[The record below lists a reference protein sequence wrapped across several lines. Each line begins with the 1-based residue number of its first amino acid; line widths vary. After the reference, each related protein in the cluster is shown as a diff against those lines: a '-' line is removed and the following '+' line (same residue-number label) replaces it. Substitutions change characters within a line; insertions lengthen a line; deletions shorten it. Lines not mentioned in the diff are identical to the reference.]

1 MVDGNTKSMFI
12 DDREP
17 VERILTHVAA
27 HIGMKHSDEF
37 GLRRQNDKS
46 MYFTTDCSY

>member
-1 MVDGNTKSMFI
+1 MVDGNTKAMFI

-17 VERILTHVAA
+17 VEKILVGVAN

-46 MYFTTDCSY
+46 M